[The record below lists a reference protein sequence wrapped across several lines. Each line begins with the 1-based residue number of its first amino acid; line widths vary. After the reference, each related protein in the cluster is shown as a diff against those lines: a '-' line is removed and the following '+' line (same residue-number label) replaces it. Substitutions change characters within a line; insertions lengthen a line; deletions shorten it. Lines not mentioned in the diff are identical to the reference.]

1 MDKSLNLVSLTG
13 HNFFSGTITLFF
25 RKMYISYWLHK
36 FFFERSTEKLF
47 WNNVLLVLIHP
58 SVILSCYQAWVSQQV
73 GDNRCLKI
81 NTNMYVIALP
91 FMKKRE
97 EEITRKQGNRNF
109 YQVKSISY
117 LGTSISIN
125 RSLPKVP
132 VEGFLWSIYKR
143 GDLPYKPCKF
153 RISYWGTQTG
163 CTTRCDLLQ
172 FYNLQLVTNFDFVF
186 HLLMNWIVS

>member
-1 MDKSLNLVSLTG
+1 MC
-13 HNFFSGTITLFF
+13 
-25 RKMYISYWLHK
+25 ISYWLHK

-58 SVILSCYQAWVSQQV
+58 SVILSSYQAWVSQQV
-73 GDNRCLKI
+73 GDNRRLKI

-117 LGTSISIN
+117 LDTSISIN

>member
-1 MDKSLNLVSLTG
+1 MHKLLT
-13 HNFFSGTITLFF
+13 SQ
-25 RKMYISYWLHK
+25 

-73 GDNRCLKI
+73 GDNCRVKI
-81 NTNMYVIALP
+81 NTNTYVIALP

-97 EEITRKQGNRNF
+97 EEITGKQGNRNF
-109 YQVKSISY
+109 YQVRSISY

-132 VEGFLWSIYKR
+132 VEGFLWSIYKQ
-143 GDLPYKPCKF
+143 GIYHT
-153 RISYWGTQTG
+153 SHV
-163 CTTRCDLLQ
+163 
-172 FYNLQLVTNFDFVF
+172 NLELVIEVPRQVAQQGVTCYSS
-186 HLLMNWIVS
+186 ITYS